1 MGIQHFWSC
10 LIILRINH
18 LTFYLFW
25 NTLLWIDF
33 RYQPGR
39 VCSEMSL
46 ISWCSFWHHGISLK
60 HSGMQCSY
68 ISYIIS
74 IANWYQE
81 FWSCLII
88 LRIIWFFLS
97 ILEYLTHFL
106 LYFHPFLDAVIGTM
120 EYLWSIQ
127 ACNDHTSLHTVQT

>member
-88 LRIIWFFLS
+88 LRIIWFFYLFWN
-97 ILEYLTHFL
+97 ILLISCSTF
-106 LYFHPFLDAVIGTM
+106 M